1 MNKNEGF
8 RAMLNIE
15 NIYEE
20 VFTRKGMGLFMRMA
34 WLHIKDECDEKD
46 LPDVAY
52 KLLIEELIVYGLATQ
67 DERGYNKMIKVLREN
82 DKEIKIKPYKEMMEY
97 YEDYIIPLREFFKK
111 NPEKRKK
118 IFDV

>member
-1 MNKNEGF
+1 MNIDEGLL
-8 RAMLNIE
+8 AMLNIE

-34 WLHIKDECDEKD
+34 WLHIRDESDEKD
-46 LPDVAY
+46 LSDISY
-52 KLLIEELIVYGLATQ
+52 KLMIEELMVYGLATQ
-67 DERGYNKMIKVLREN
+67 DERGYNKMTKVLREN

>member
-20 VFTRKGMGLFMRMA
+20 VFTRKGMGIFMRMA
-34 WLHIKDECDEKD
+34 WLHVKDESDEKD
-46 LPDVAY
+46 LSDISY
-52 KLLIEELIVYGLATQ
+52 KLMIEELMVYGLATQ
-67 DERGYNKMIKVLREN
+67 DERGYNKMTKVLREN

-111 NPEKRKK
+111 NPEKRRK